1 MAPMKSQSS
10 PVPPSSAAGAVSAAA
25 SPASAD
31 GLSARSEA
39 TFVSAFAA
47 RSSRA
52 AETTGAS
59 AAVSFFVSVFV
70 SAAAFASSPPA
81 LARHPLHCPYV
92 QCHDEALFMFAC
104 ELWRSRFLGNGTKL
118 PSQKISI
125 HCRSIFNNFQG
136 KSIIVKMIKQV
147 QFQAPFS
154 EKRLPA
160 QKITAFWLFG
170 FLAFSCHNVRNRCN
184 SRHNSCVNSPCIE
197 LLPHTTVRTTG

>member
-1 MAPMKSQSS
+1 MKSQSS

-59 AAVSFFVSVFV
+59 AAVSFFVSAFV
-70 SAAAFASSPPA
+70 SAVAPPA
-81 LARHPLHCPYV
+81 FPCRPRHCRNV

-104 ELWRSRFLGNGTKL
+104 ELWRSRFFENGTKF
-118 PSQKISI
+118 PSQTISI
-125 HCRSIFNNFQG
+125 HCRPIFNNF
-136 KSIIVKMIKQV
+136 KHNPIITKMIKQV

-154 EKRLPA
+154 EKRLPV
-160 QKITAFWLFG
+160 QKIYG

-184 SRHNSCVNSPCIE
+184 SRHNSCENSSCIE
-197 LLPHTTVRTTG
+197 LLPHTTKKIAKPAFYRLRDSF